1 LIIAERVEN
10 FVTYA
15 GYFSI
20 VCISDVFPGSQA
32 ICRFCRPAVRLVF
45 RYHEA
50 RIIGKVR
57 GIAMFQLVFKG
68 ECAPGTDVET
78 ARNNARSLFKASV
91 EQLDRMF
98 SGQPVVIRNKLEQVQ
113 AEKYQ
118 AVLRKHG
125 MLAHIQPMAGAAPAP
140 KPVPTPPATPE
151 AAEAP
156 PAPPKPAT
164 GSRVPATEPG
174 DRLPVAG
181 EKVDDILAGSGL
193 TLDPVGVTLVEHE
206 DPEAPMFEHLDDWS
220 LAPPGSELGVQRD
233 LPPPVVPD
241 VSHLSL
247 ADDDKH
253 RDKS

>member
-1 LIIAERVEN
+1 
-10 FVTYA
+10 
-15 GYFSI
+15 
-20 VCISDVFPGSQA
+20 
-32 ICRFCRPAVRLVF
+32 
-45 RYHEA
+45 
-50 RIIGKVR
+50 
-57 GIAMFQLVFKG
+57 MFQLVFRG

-78 ARNNARSLFKASV
+78 ARNNARALFKASV

-125 MLAHIQPMAGAAPAP
+125 MIAHVQPMAGAAQVAAPAP
-140 KPVPTPPATPE
+140 KPAPVSQADQQAET
-151 AAEAP
+151 EAP
-156 PAPPKPAT
+156 SAPPKPAPE
-164 GSRVPATEPG
+164 GRAPATEPG

-181 EKVDDILAGSGL
+181 EKVDAILAGSGL
-193 TLDPVGVTLVEHE
+193 TLDPVGVTLMEHE

-220 LAPPGSELGVQRD
+220 LAPPGSDLGVKRD